1 MQLNIIKIINC
12 LCGEYDDVIHYD
24 KIVKLSQNNYP
35 IKNTMSIKNGK
46 IVDDYDIIDI
56 KDL

>member
-12 LCGEYDDVIHYD
+12 LCGEYHDIHYD
-24 KIVKLSQNNYP
+24 KIVKLSQNNYR
-35 IKNTMSIKNGK
+35 IKNTMSIKNDE
-46 IVDDYDIIDI
+46 ILDDYDIIDI